1 MDRGTFVCALS
12 AQLTI
17 HVMSI
22 TTPGSTSQA
31 QAAFAGSNHVANPN
45 PGWAALPPE
54 PDWQVVPPRSPLA
67 KLWAGDG
74 QRDDWHML
82 LAMIFSGIAFVWVSE
97 KLYRGRSKHAATS
110 SRARRA
116 GLIGIGCFYIAHN
129 IVIVVCYFAFARE
142 QSCASFALLSSF

>member
-1 MDRGTFVCALS
+1 
-12 AQLTI
+12 
-17 HVMSI
+17 
-22 TTPGSTSQA
+22 
-31 QAAFAGSNHVANPN
+31 
-45 PGWAALPPE
+45 
-54 PDWQVVPPRSPLA
+54 
-67 KLWAGDG
+67 
-74 QRDDWHML
+74 ML

-129 IVIVVCYFAFARE
+129 IVIVVCYFAFAHE